1 VARSGPPAYA
11 WDWFVRQRLLWREVR
26 SRLARSAGP
35 ASHRYA
41 AVEARA
47 EVVALLRSDY
57 GRDETVRSVVDEV
70 VAEMVF
76 LGRTDVSFARLGL
89 HNPPRGLRWW
99 WSALTGEDVDAATP
113 ARRVQPSHDQLSLDE
128 LATLDAR
135 LAMDQVHEGYGD
147 ERAT

>member
-1 VARSGPPAYA
+1 
-11 WDWFVRQRLLWREVR
+11 
-26 SRLARSAGP
+26 
-35 ASHRYA
+35 
-41 AVEARA
+41 
-47 EVVALLRSDY
+47 
-57 GRDETVRSVVDEV
+57 
-70 VAEMVF
+70 
-76 LGRTDVSFARLGL
+76 L